1 MTTKALS
8 DHKQLFGVA
17 MCVRYPNERCAK
29 LNSKVV
35 TREKGNLIVEYL
47 KSRCSHEDVDPSFE
61 NWVKKKGFAITSYLH
76 LNLKDVLCV
85 PVKQV
90 VRKSSELIDV

>member
-1 MTTKALS
+1 M
-8 DHKQLFGVA
+8 QF
-17 MCVRYPNERCAK
+17 RYSSERCAK

-35 TREKGNLIVEYL
+35 TREKGSLIVEYL
-47 KSRCSHEDVDPSFE
+47 KSRCSPEDVDPSFG

-90 VRKSSELIDV
+90 VRKVGSREMV